1 MITPYTPHVEH
12 TKQQINKEQRNTIKA
27 SSIIKAKENFNNSKE
42 NSVTDENVT
51 SKKAPASDYVDFRVD
66 KHLHTND
73 IPDSEHH
80 VLLPFFDD
88 DKEIPTEKYNPITT
102 APQNWIINDQNIFK
116 SSETHNKNNLATQN
130 ID

>member
-51 SKKAPASDYVDFRVD
+51 SKKAPVSDYVDFRVD
-66 KHLHTND
+66 NQVHTND

-102 APQNWIINDQNIFK
+102 APQNCIIKDQNIFK
-116 SSETHNKNNLATQN
+116 S
-130 ID
+130 